1 MIGRR
6 YTPRPPKFTRGRRAA
21 GPVSPVAAPG
31 DALGSVDRLLA
42 LPSTDAGHYKA
53 AMSAGLSSE
62 LGQVRASVAG
72 ELSDLDDEIGRLRA
86 QLAAADA
93 ALAECQAE
101 LAAAEAASAG
111 CSCGGA

>member
-31 DALGSVDRLLA
+31 DALGAVDRLLA

-72 ELSDLDDEIGRLRA
+72 ELSDLDDEIGRGSAPSSPRRNA
-86 QLAAADA
+86 SSVSPADA
-93 ALAECQAE
+93 VNTM
-101 LAAAEAASAG
+101 SAG